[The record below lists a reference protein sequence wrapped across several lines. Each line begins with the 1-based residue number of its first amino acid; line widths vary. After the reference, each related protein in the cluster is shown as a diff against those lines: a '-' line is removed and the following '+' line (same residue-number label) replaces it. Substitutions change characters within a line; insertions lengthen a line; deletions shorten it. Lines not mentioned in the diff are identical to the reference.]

1 MTAILLMVGLLLLQV
16 GTAGREQVRLATMP
30 PGDSAEKAKA
40 AIVLS
45 VRNSM
50 LDNAGIPLTA
60 IR

>member
-1 MTAILLMVGLLLLQV
+1 MGGLLLLQV

-60 IR
+60 IK